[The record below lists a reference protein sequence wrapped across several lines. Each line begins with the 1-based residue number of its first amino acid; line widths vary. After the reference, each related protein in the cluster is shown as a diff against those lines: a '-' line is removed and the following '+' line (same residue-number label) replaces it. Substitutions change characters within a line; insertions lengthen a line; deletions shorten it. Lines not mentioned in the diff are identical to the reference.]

1 MRWYTT
7 LATMLAAHKNHYT
20 IEVSELLLHGKNANF
35 DDLYWK
41 NASKGGGL
49 RLLKFFC
56 CLRRIGISLTTNA

>member
-7 LATMLAAHKNHYT
+7 LAAMLDEHIIHYT

-35 DDLYWK
+35 VDLFWK
-41 NASKGGGL
+41 IASKGGGGL

-56 CLRRIGISLTTNA
+56 CLIRIGISLTT